1 MLHPYKEVVVIN
13 YLIRRFIQM
22 FLVIVVSSFLIYM
35 LLNLAPGGPLWEYTQ
50 LGSSRE
56 TALTPDDYARLT
68 KMLGLDKP
76 LHIRYLIWIAGDD
89 WIDGGTRKGIV
100 RGDWGESWKV
110 AQGVSV
116 MELFA
121 TRIGNTILLSGTA
134 LIISLIFA
142 IPIGIIAAVKQY
154 SKLDYLLTAFSFF
167 GVAMPVFWF
176 GLMMILLF
184 SLQFRAWGLPALPPG
199 GNESLFGPDKGT
211 FLDVAQ
217 HLIMPAIVLSL
228 FQMASW
234 SRYMRSSMLEVL
246 RQDYVRTARAK
257 GVNERLVIVKHALR
271 NALIPIITIVVLSLP
286 SLFNGAVITE
296 TIFAW
301 NGMGRL
307 YINALQRGDYP
318 VLMMFLLI
326 SAILVVTANLLA
338 DVLYTVVDPRIK
350 YS

>member
-1 MLHPYKEVVVIN
+1 MIN
-13 YLIRRFIQM
+13 YLVRRLIQM
-22 FLVIVVSSFLIYM
+22 TLVVIVSSFLVYM
-35 LLNLAPGGPLWEYTQ
+35 LLNLAPGGPLWEYAQ
-50 LGSSRE
+50 AGSSRE
-56 TALTPDDYARLT
+56 SAITTEDYKRLE

-76 LHIRYLIWIAGDD
+76 MELRYIIWLIGDD
-89 WIDGGTRKGIV
+89 WYDGGSRKGII

-110 AQGVSV
+110 AQGVTV
-116 MELFA
+116 LELFA
-121 TRIGNTILLSGTA
+121 TRIGNTITLSGTA
-134 LIISLIFA
+134 LLISLLFA

-154 SKLDYLLTAFSFF
+154 SKLDYALTAFSFF

-176 GLMMILLF
+176 GLMMILFF
-184 SLQFRAWGLPALPPG
+184 SLQFKAWGLPYMPPG
-199 GNESLFGPDKGT
+199 GNEALFGPDKGT
-211 FLDVAQ
+211 LFDRVQ

-257 GVNERLVIVKHALR
+257 GVIERLVIAKHALR

-307 YINALQRGDYP
+307 YINALTRSDYP
-318 VLMMFLLI
+318 VLMVFLLI
-326 SAILVVTANLLA
+326 SAILVVIANLLA
-338 DVLYTVVDPRIK
+338 DVLYTVVDPRIR